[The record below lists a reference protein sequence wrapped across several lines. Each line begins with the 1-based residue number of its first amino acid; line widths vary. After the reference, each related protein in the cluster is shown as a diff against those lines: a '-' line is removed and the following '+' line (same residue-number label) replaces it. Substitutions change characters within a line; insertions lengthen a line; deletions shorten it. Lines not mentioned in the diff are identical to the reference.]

1 MIGRTI
7 SHYQVT
13 ERLGSGGMGEIFKAR
28 DPRLNRTVA
37 IKALSIEGMGDP
49 DRRRRFIQEAQAAS
63 GLNHPNIITIHDI
76 ISDSENEYMVMEY
89 VSGKTLSE
97 LIQAG
102 GVGVEKTL
110 RYGVQIADALAA
122 AHAAGIVHRDL
133 KPGNVMVTESGLVK
147 ILDFGLAKVSMTTQL
162 TEETQTLGA
171 PMTVEG
177 SILGTVSYMSP
188 EQAQGAKVD
197 ARSDIFAFG
206 ALMYEMITGT
216 KAFTGASPIATL
228 TAILRDEVKPIRDSV
243 PDCPPELEEIIGR
256 ALRKAPGDR
265 WQSMQEVHGV
275 LAGLR
280 QKFESGILYGANVV
294 PVKKSARTLM
304 MGLIA
309 FLFVFG
315 LGGWFILI
323 RRTQKTA
330 RPPVPVVVQPAPAAV
345 APPVVPN
352 DKPSPL
358 AEAPKVE
365 EAPKPAEPVKPAAAP
380 RRDNAM
386 TNQGVIELAAAKM
399 PDAVIIG
406 QIRGSKTRFDLS
418 NAGVIA
424 LSKGGV
430 SPAVIEVMRH
440 PADAPAATPVPVL
453 PPVALPVPIPAA
465 APTKLA
471 LPPVT
476 APGPIQRVAVVGGAA
491 FEIVLMDD
499 VPEEP
504 VAGTAL
510 RFQVG
515 RDVVMGNSVVLAKGA
530 AVRGEVLE
538 PGKKGG
544 ILRRSGKPAFR
555 LVDAVGV
562 DGSKLAVKASPGRSG
577 EKNEHN
583 IEPPGH
589 KGKDTLAPKGT
600 LYIAYFDG
608 DQIVAVKK

>member
-1 MIGRTI
+1 
-7 SHYQVT
+7 
-13 ERLGSGGMGEIFKAR
+13 MGEIFKAR

-147 ILDFGLAKVSMTTQL
+147 ILDFGLAKVSVATQL

-206 ALMYEMITGT
+206 ALMYEMITGA
-216 KAFTGASPIATL
+216 KAFSGASPIATL

-304 MGLIA
+304 LGLIA

-323 RRTQKTA
+323 RRTQTIA
-330 RPPVPVVVQPAPAAV
+330 RPPAQVVVQPAPVAV
-345 APPVVPN
+345 APPVVPD

-365 EAPKPAEPVKPAAAP
+365 EPPKPAEPVKPAATP
-380 RRDNAM
+380 RRDGAL
-386 TNQGVIELAAAKM
+386 TNQGVIELAAAKL

-440 PADAPAATPVPVL
+440 PEAAPTPLPVL
-453 PPVALPVPIPAA
+453 PPAALPVPVSEA
-465 APTKLA
+465 APSKLA
-471 LPPVT
+471 LAPVT
-476 APGPIQRVAVVGGAA
+476 APGAVQRVAVVGGAA

-499 VPEEP
+499 IPAEP
-504 VAGTAL
+504 AAGTPL

-515 RDVVMGNSVVLAKGA
+515 RDVAMGNSVVLAKGA

-544 ILRRSGKPAFR
+544 ILRRGGKPAFR
-555 LVDAVGV
+555 LVDAVAV

-577 EKNEHN
+577 DKNEHN

-589 KGKDTLAPKGT
+589 KGKESLAPKGT
-600 LYIAYFDG
+600 SYLGYFDG
-608 DQIVAVKK
+608 DQTVTVKK

>member
-1 MIGRTI
+1 
-7 SHYQVT
+7 
-13 ERLGSGGMGEIFKAR
+13 MGEIFKAR

-89 VSGKTLSE
+89 VAGKTLSE

-147 ILDFGLAKVSMTTQL
+147 ILDFGLAKVSMATQL

-206 ALMYEMITGT
+206 ALMYEMLTGA
-216 KAFTGASPIATL
+216 KAFSGASPIATL

-280 QKFESGILYGANVV
+280 QKFESGILYGAKVV
-294 PVKKSARTLM
+294 PVKKSAHTLLL
-304 MGLIA
+304 GLIA

-315 LGGWFILI
+315 MGGWFILI
-323 RRTQKTA
+323 RRTQKVA
-330 RPPVPVVVQPAPAAV
+330 RPPAQVVVQPAPAAV

-358 AEAPKVE
+358 AEVPKVE
-365 EAPKPAEPVKPAAAP
+365 EPPKPAEPVKPAVTP

-386 TNQGVIELAAAKM
+386 TNQGVIELAAAKL

-430 SPAVIEVMRH
+430 SAAVIEVMRH
-440 PADAPAATPVPVL
+440 PDAPAAVTVPVL
-453 PPVALPVPIPAA
+453 PPAALPVPVQAA
-465 APTKLA
+465 APSKLA
-471 LPPVT
+471 LAPVT
-476 APGPIQRVAVVGGAA
+476 APGTIQRVAVVGGAA
-491 FEIVLMDD
+491 FEIILMED
-499 VPEEP
+499 VPAEP
-504 VAGTAL
+504 VAGTHL
-510 RFQVG
+510 HFQVG
-515 RDVVMGNSVVLAKGA
+515 RDVVAGNSVVLAKGA

-538 PGKKGG
+538 TGKKGG
-544 ILRRSGKPAFR
+544 ILRRGGKPTFR
-555 LVDAVGV
+555 LVDAVAV
-562 DGSKLAVKASPGRSG
+562 DGSKLALKASPGRG
-577 EKNEHN
+577 GDKNEHN
-583 IEPPGH
+583 IEPSGH
-589 KGKDTLAPKGT
+589 KGKESLASTGT
-600 LYIAYFDG
+600 SYLAYFDG
-608 DQIVAVKK
+608 DQTVAVKK